1 MKVKDSFYIHTN
13 YESYY
18 TTLRRKYSTSSASGQ
33 PVFEVA
39 VLLAQQ
45 ILADFTLEGG
55 FANI

>member
-1 MKVKDSFYIHTN
+1 M
-13 YESYY
+13 
-18 TTLRRKYSTSSASGQ
+18 TLRRKYSTSSASGQ